1 MFDKFLAWASKT
13 TPSVL
18 DRYMSDRNAAREA
31 DTNDYNWIMDD
42 SNWEIICPVENDYDF
57 VMDDSN
63 WL

>member
-18 DRYMSDRNAAREA
+18 DRARSTARDA
-31 DTNDYNWIMDD
+31 DTNDYDWVMDD
-42 SNWEIICPVENDYDF
+42 SNWEVICPVENDYDW

-63 WL
+63 WQ